1 MLSHFSI
8 DINLIFSLGNL
19 QNYDKVIVMEDGR
32 IVEMDSPQKLLSDQ
46 NSLFNKMMKEEMNNQ
61 KTED

>member
-32 IVEMDSPQKLLSDQ
+32 IVEMETPQKLLSDQ